1 MKLLKTIFFI
11 IVLSFFSNIHAE
23 IDTKNIVKSKN
34 PIKYEIS
41 DKIFTEKFL
50 LDGNKT
56 YKILNEAQTKVKKK
70 GKILKLRGGNNV
82 YSKNVSKVVLI
93 YNDKLES
100 IGAGSL
106 VDKEGFIVTNWHV
119 VQKAKDVAVWF
130 KTPGVSE
137 PLEKNVIL
145 GNVILTDKG
154 KDLGIIKI
162 AKVPEGVTPVSLGSA
177 NSVSVGDPVHA
188 IGHPEGLFWSYSQG
202 VVSAKRKKYKWAY
215 ENSKHEADMIQTQTP
230 ISSGNSGGALLDSKG
245 NLVGIN
251 TANLGSGQNL
261 NFAVEVDHAKSLL
274 KKKHS
279 NKKNKSTSS
288 KSTGECFATQDHD
301 KNGVIDTCFLDKN
314 RNGKVD
320 GWLIDEDE
328 NGYWEKSVMDEDEDG
343 NFNFAAVDK
352 DQNGKFEIGYLDK
365 NDDGTVD
372 VVGYD
377 HNEDGEW
384 DEFKKA

>member
-11 IVLSFFSNIHAE
+11 IILSFFSNIHAE

-34 PIKYEIS
+34 PIKYEIA

-56 YKILNEAQTKVKKK
+56 YKILNEAQKKVKKK

-162 AKVPEGVTPVSLGSA
+162 AKIPAGVTPVSLGSA

-261 NFAVEVDHAKSLL
+261 NFAVEVDHAKNLL
-274 KKKHS
+274 KTKHS

-328 NGYWEKSVMDEDEDG
+328 NGYWEKSVLDEDEDG

-372 VVGYD
+372 VVGFD